1 MSLAVWVIS
10 GSIQSIDRPI
20 CLCTN
25 TMQIFVTMALL
36 ASLRSGMVMSPEVR
50 FFVVVV
56 VVVVV
61 QNCFSYPVLVLLLLF
76 MMMLI
81 VCFP

>member
-56 VVVVV
+56 VVV